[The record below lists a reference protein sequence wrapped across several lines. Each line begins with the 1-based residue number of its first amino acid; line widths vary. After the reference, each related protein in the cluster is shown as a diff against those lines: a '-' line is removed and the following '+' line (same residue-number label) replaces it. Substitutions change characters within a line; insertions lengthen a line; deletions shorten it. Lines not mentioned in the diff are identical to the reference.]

1 METGWE
7 AVERFE
13 KAISEYTGAPYVTC
27 TNGCTSAIRLA
38 LKWIN
43 YKRGS
48 IKIEIPC
55 HTYPSVPQMIKNT
68 GHSVIYTKE
77 LDDGFIICGLYQLW
91 STEIRDC
98 ARWFSKEMYT
108 GIYPIMCVSF
118 HPEKPFGLECGGG
131 AILHDNLDADQFYKE
146 IRFHARKQ
154 GVPTNQDTYRY
165 WQYADDCRMWPA
177 TAQAGIQKLAI
188 YSKTDH
194 PPMLEGIDDYPD
206 CSKLFGGN
214 T

>member
-7 AVERFE
+7 AVDRFE
-13 KAISEYTGAPYVTC
+13 KAIAEYTGAPYVTC

-38 LKWIN
+38 LKWN
-43 YKRGS
+43 KYNNNCGLTS
-48 IKIEIPC
+48 IPMNV
-55 HTYPSVPQMIKNT
+55 YPSVPMMLMNMGYKI
-68 GHSVIYTKE
+68 IYNGIWTNGQYY
-77 LDDGFIICGLYQLW
+77 LLGAFIID
-91 STEIRDC
+91 S
-98 ARWFSKEMYT
+98 ARYFNKNMYNNL
-108 GIYPIMCVSF
+108 IVCVSF

-131 AILHDNLDADQFYKE
+131 AILHNNPEADQFFKE

-154 GVPTNQDTYRY
+154 GVTTNQDTYSY

-194 PPMLEGIDDYPD
+194 PPMLEGIEDYPD